1 MAYILG
7 QPLAYAAVLIENI
20 WRSFPSYVFGE
31 LSLGAFGHLATVTQ
45 SWIIYVGA
53 VLVLLTNTQSAAGRR
68 LAGRQRLF
76 MFLMAGAAAVFIWT
90 ALYISYSEP
99 GNTYIDGVQGRY
111 YIPFLFP
118 LYLALGS
125 DRVSV
130 RLKNYQYYTLVLAGS
145 AGILLYFVYFYVI
158 NAYCL

>member
-1 MAYILG
+1 M
-7 QPLAYAAVLIENI
+7 ENI
-20 WRSFPSYVFGE
+20 WRTFPSYVFGE

-111 YIPFLFP
+111 YIPVSYTHLF
-118 LYLALGS
+118 
-125 DRVSV
+125 
-130 RLKNYQYYTLVLAGS
+130 GS
-145 AGILLYFVYFYVI
+145 AGAIVMTLLILLLSSLYI
-158 NAYCL
+158 RRAIR

>member
-1 MAYILG
+1 M
-7 QPLAYAAVLIENI
+7 
-20 WRSFPSYVFGE
+20 FGE

-53 VLVLLTNTQSAAGRR
+53 ALVLLTNTQSAAGRR

-111 YIPFLFP
+111 YIPLLFLVWLVFNP
-118 LYLALGS
+118 KWITVHLKNQDYYAVVLAL
-125 DRVSV
+125 
-130 RLKNYQYYTLVLAGS
+130 AG
-145 AGILLYFVYFYVI
+145 GILLSEYYV
-158 NAYCL
+158 NVLQKFCL

>member
-1 MAYILG
+1 M
-7 QPLAYAAVLIENI
+7 
-20 WRSFPSYVFGE
+20 
-31 LSLGAFGHLATVTQ
+31 TQ

-130 RLKNYQYYTLVLAGS
+130 RLKITSITRWYWRVARGFCFTLS
-145 AGILLYFVYFYVI
+145 IST
-158 NAYCL
+158 